1 MAVLY
6 QKLAQLWEKLHK
18 KSFAPAWKDKTS
30 TDADT
35 EILQDPAPSEN
46 A

>member
-6 QKLAQLWEKLHK
+6 QKLVLLWRKLRK

-30 TDADT
+30 PDADT
-35 EILQDPAPSEN
+35 EILQEPASSESV
-46 A
+46 